1 MVSRI
6 SIGFGLVVLGLVSGC
21 GSPGLTSR
29 QAKAPAS
36 ATQAAVG
43 QTTTTAGGV
52 PTGDS
57 VGGGNPS
64 YVQTAGLNI
73 SDAIGRACGIPPRA
87 DGKGAGPNFDFDSA
101 ALAPDDRKLLGDIA
115 KCVTE
120 GALKGRALTLTGRAD
135 PRGEPEY
142 NMTLGESRA
151 DTVRR
156 YMQDLGVA
164 REGLRA
170 TSRGELDATGT
181 NEDGW
186 AKDRRV
192 DLDVAVASNP

>member
-1 MVSRI
+1 
-6 SIGFGLVVLGLVSGC
+6 
-21 GSPGLTSR
+21 
-29 QAKAPAS
+29 
-36 ATQAAVG
+36 
-43 QTTTTAGGV
+43 
-52 PTGDS
+52 
-57 VGGGNPS
+57 
-64 YVQTAGLNI
+64 
-73 SDAIGRACGIPPRA
+73 
-87 DGKGAGPNFDFDSA
+87 
-101 ALAPDDRKLLGDIA
+101 
-115 KCVTE
+115 
-120 GALKGRALTLTGRAD
+120 
-135 PRGEPEY
+135 
-142 NMTLGESRA
+142 MTLGESRA